1 MTLIQGQ
8 QGTIGML
15 KELFDKYQCDK
26 GTEKHHY
33 YKEYEPYFES
43 VREEPIKILEIGTFK
58 GASTQAFHEY
68 FPNGTIYTIDIF
80 QRTKAKELK
89 ILQEERVE
97 WLKADSMDASL
108 PMKIKREWGDVEF
121 DFIIDDGAHWPEAN
135 RLTFEN
141 CFPFLKEGGTYFIE
155 DVWPLHRMNNQ
166 QLAHPWIQ
174 NRLDLYDMM
183 EHYQLMDKLNE
194 YSHKTYDR
202 RKETK
207 CGDTYI
213 IAITK

>member
-1 MTLIQGQ
+1 MLQ
-8 QGTIGML
+8 Q
-15 KELFDKYQCDK
+15 LFDKYQCDK

-43 VREEPIKILEIGTFK
+43 VRNDPINILEIGTYK
-58 GASTQAFHEY
+58 AASTEAFHEY

-80 QRTKAKELK
+80 ARTNPKDLNILK
-89 ILQEERVE
+89 SGRVK
-97 WLKADSMDASL
+97 WLKWDSTDAAL
-108 PMKIKREWGDVEF
+108 GKKIKEEWGDVKF

-141 CFPFLKEGGTYFIE
+141 CIPFMKEDGTYFVE
-155 DVWPLHRMNNQ
+155 DVWPMDKMTQ
-166 QLAHPWIQ
+166 AELANPWLV
-174 NRLDLYDMM
+174 RLSERYDMLKHM
-183 EHYQLMDKLNE
+183 RFMTALDSYNITH
-194 YSHKTYDR
+194 YDR

-213 IAITK
+213 IAINN